1 MKIRLLRM
9 VAKVSKQNQKG
20 SMNLANVKLNENEK
34 AENNRILMDVLPE
47 ESAVS
52 IFNLLKLPDLEK
64 RKSNK

>member
-1 MKIRLLRM
+1 M

-20 SMNLANVKLNENEK
+20 SMNLANVKINENEK

>member
-1 MKIRLLRM
+1 MRIRLLRM

-34 AENNRILMDVLPE
+34 AENNRILMDILPK
-47 ESAVS
+47 ESKVS

-64 RKSNK
+64 KEK

>member
-1 MKIRLLRM
+1 MRIRLLRM

>member
-1 MKIRLLRM
+1 MRIRLLRM

-47 ESAVS
+47 ESEAS
-52 IFNLLKLPDLEK
+52 IFNLLKLPDLGKKEK
-64 RKSNK
+64 